1 MVLRITGITDK
12 ISVVLQNFIICVNA
26 VIPSAIYLAIGV
38 ILKASGAITD
48 KEVKRF
54 THIIFLTLYPFMMFD
69 NIYDRN
75 IGDHMDAFLVIY
87 GVFFTLLQLALSW
100 MFVCRIEKNNYER
113 GAMIQALY
121 RGNFVLMG
129 LPIAINLFGKGNV
142 APVAVVILFIVPIYN
157 ASAVILFEYFRG
169 GKADLLDV
177 IKRIFTNP
185 IIEGAIVALVLMLLK
200 IDLPDTLRGAAT
212 ALSDA
217 TSPVALILLG
227 AGLNIRTFRSDR
239 SRIVLCTVGKL
250 VVFPAIC
257 LAGAVALGFNGVP
270 LVALTLMVATPDALA
285 SFAMAS
291 SMEGNGEFA
300 GEMVVITT
308 MFSCFTMPI
317 WLFVLKTA
325 GLF

>member
-1 MVLRITGITDK
+1 MRRFIDK
-12 ISVVLQNFIICVNA
+12 ISIMLQNFIICVNA

-38 ILKASGAITD
+38 ILKASGAISD

-54 THIIFLTLYPFMMFD
+54 THVIFLALYPFMMFD
-69 NIYDRN
+69 NLYDRN
-75 IGDHMDAFLVIY
+75 LQENLDAGLIVY
-87 GVFFTLLQLALSW
+87 GIFITLLQLAVSW
-100 MFVCRIEKNNYER
+100 AFVCRIEKDNYQR

-157 ASAVILFEYFRG
+157 ASAVILFEHFRG
-169 GKADLLDV
+169 GRADILDL

-185 IIEGAIVALVLMLLK
+185 IIEGALAAILLMLLNIK
-200 IDLPDTLRGAAT
+200 LPETMHGAVT

-227 AGLNIRTFRSDR
+227 AGLNIQAFRSDR
-239 SRIVLCTVGKL
+239 RRIVICTLGKL
-250 VVFPAIC
+250 IVFPALGI
-257 LAGAVALGFNGVP
+257 AGAVALGFTGVP
-270 LVALTLMVATPDALA
+270 LVALTIMLTTPVALA

-291 SMEGNGEFA
+291 SMEGNGELA
-300 GEMVVITT
+300 GELVVITT
-308 MFSCFTMPI
+308 MLSCVTMPV
-317 WLFVLKTA
+317 WLFILKTA

>member
-1 MVLRITGITDK
+1 MANVADTITF
-12 ISVVLQNFIICVNA
+12 VLQNFIICVNA

-38 ILKASGAITD
+38 ILRASGAISD

-69 NIYDRN
+69 NIYDRH
-75 IGDHMDAFLVIY
+75 IGENMNASLVLY
-87 GVFFTLLQLALSW
+87 GVGFTLLQLAISW
-100 MFVCRIEKNNYER
+100 IFVCKIEKDNYER

-142 APVAVVILFIVPIYN
+142 APVAVVILFVVPIYN
-157 ASAVILFEYFRG
+157 ASSVVLFEHFRG
-169 GKADLLDV
+169 GKADILDL

-185 IIEGAIVALVLMLLK
+185 IIEGAIVALILMVLH
-200 IDLPDTLRGAAT
+200 IHLPENIRTATT

-227 AGLNIRTFRSDR
+227 AGLNLQAFKSDR
-239 SRIVLCTVGKL
+239 KRIAICTVGKL
-250 VVFPAIC
+250 VIFPAIC
-257 LAGAVALGFNGVP
+257 LAGAAALGFTGVP
-270 LVALTLMVATPDALA
+270 LVALALMVATPDALA

-291 SMEGNGEFA
+291 SMDGNGELA
-300 GEMVVITT
+300 GELVVITT
-308 MFSCFTMPI
+308 MLSCVTMPV
-317 WLFVLKTA
+317 WLFVLKTG

>member
-1 MVLRITGITDK
+1 M
-12 ISVVLQNFIICVNA
+12 LQNFIICVNA

-54 THIIFLTLYPFMMFD
+54 THIVFLTLYPFMMFD
-69 NIYDRN
+69 NLYDRHIEEN
-75 IGDHMDAFLVIY
+75 MNMLLVVY
-87 GVFFTLLQLALSW
+87 GVAFTLLQLAISW
-100 MFVCRIEKNNYER
+100 AFVCRIEKDNYQR
-113 GAMIQALY
+113 GAMIQGLY

-142 APVAVVILFIVPIYN
+142 AAVAVLILFIVPIYN
-157 ASAVILFEYFRG
+157 ASAVILFERFRG
-169 GKADLLDV
+169 GKADILTI

-185 IIEGAIVALVLMLLK
+185 IIEGAIAAMVLMALNIK
-200 IDLPDTLRGAAT
+200 LPETLHSATT

-227 AGLNIRTFRSDR
+227 AGLNIKAFQSDR
-239 SRIVLCTVGKL
+239 WRIAICTAGKL
-250 VVFPAIC
+250 IVFPAIC
-257 LAGAVALGFNGVP
+257 LAGAAALGFTGVP
-270 LVALTLMVATPDALA
+270 LIALTLMVGTPDALA
-285 SFAMAS
+285 GFTMAS
-291 SMEGNGEFA
+291 SMEGNGKLA
-300 GEMVVITT
+300 GELIVITT
-308 MFSCFTMPI
+308 MLSCITMPL

>member
-1 MVLRITGITDK
+1 M
-12 ISVVLQNFIICVNA
+12 LQNFIICVNA

-38 ILKASGAITD
+38 ILKSSGAISD

-54 THIIFLTLYPFMMFD
+54 THIVFLTLYPFMMFD
-69 NIYDRN
+69 NLYDRHIEEN
-75 IGDHMDAFLVIY
+75 MNMYLVLY
-87 GVFFTLLQLALSW
+87 GVLFTLLQLAVSW
-100 MFVCRIEKNNYER
+100 VFVCRIEKDNYQR
-113 GAMIQALY
+113 GAMIQGLY

-157 ASAVILFEYFRG
+157 ASAVILFEHFRG
-169 GKADLLDV
+169 GKADLKDV

-185 IIEGAIVALVLMLLK
+185 IIEGAIAAMILMAFN
-200 IDLPDTLRGAAT
+200 IRLPETIHSAAT

-227 AGLNIRTFRSDR
+227 AGLNIKAFRSDR
-239 SRIVLCTVGKL
+239 RRIAICTIGKL
-250 VVFPAIC
+250 IVFPAIG
-257 LAGAVALGFNGVP
+257 LAGAAALGFTGVP
-270 LVALTLMVATPDALA
+270 LIALTLMMTTPDALA

-291 SMEGNGEFA
+291 SMGGNGELA
-300 GEMVVITT
+300 GELVVITT
-308 MFSCFTMPI
+308 MLSCFTMPL
-317 WLFVLKTA
+317 WLFILKTA